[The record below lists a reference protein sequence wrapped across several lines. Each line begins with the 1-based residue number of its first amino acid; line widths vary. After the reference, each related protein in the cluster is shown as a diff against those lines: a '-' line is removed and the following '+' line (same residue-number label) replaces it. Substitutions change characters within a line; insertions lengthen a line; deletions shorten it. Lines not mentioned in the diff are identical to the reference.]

1 MTECIL
7 LQMEI
12 NKIFHVKDNVQMNL
26 RLHILWITLNVSSLK
41 YHGSVHLFYVLLIE
55 NSLNGLKSGKK
66 FLSRNLVKMRK
77 AFMITITQYRFAVC
91 IIQ

>member
-26 RLHILWITLNVSSLK
+26 RLHMLWIILTFGSLK
-41 YHGSVHLFYVLLIE
+41 YHWSVPLFYVVFID
-55 NSLNGLKSGKK
+55 NSLMKGLMRSGEKNSY
-66 FLSRNLVKMRK
+66 LE
-77 AFMITITQYRFAVC
+77 I
-91 IIQ
+91 